1 MDLTIWIEPY
11 VEATTKRWYRYITMK
26 IWDITR
32 KIYWIYWNLGKVK
45 KHIPSGNQTISTISQ
60 PFDDFLNQSST
71 FRQVLELV
79 HVKQTGPFLR
89 S

>member
-1 MDLTIWIEPY
+1 MIPVYHHE
-11 VEATTKRWYRYITMK
+11 
-26 IWDITR
+26 
-32 KIYWIYWNLGKVK
+32 NLGHHSQNLLDLLKLGEVK
-45 KHIPSGNQTISTISQ
+45 KHIPSGNQTISAISQ